1 MYCDVEQEVYGL
13 IMSENTMTKHDA
25 LTQEEMSSFSL
36 NPRIFRHIEY
46 FRDKMNLEKSQMNIL
61 DWGCGRGRAIAWL
74 RARGYKAFGT
84 DIDPEPVNNCRS
96 LLSERGLD
104 ADSIISLMDDG
115 EEKQFPDNFF
125 HLSFSEGVFEHVKDI
140 EQVAAN
146 LKRLTAPR
154 GVGVHFFPAHKHFVE
169 IHLFMPFLHWLPKN
183 RLRKIYISLL
193 LLLGIGPRWKELQG
207 KSRREQRQAYYY
219 YIVNKTYYRTP
230 RVVKDVFV
238 RNKFKVD
245 FIPLADFGLER
256 HPLLDKLVKFKP
268 LQPLLNW
275 SMLNFGQVGLIITR
289 ETD

>member
-1 MYCDVEQEVYGL
+1 
-13 IMSENTMTKHDA
+13 MSENTMTKHDA
-25 LTQEEMSSFSL
+25 LTQEEMSSFNL
-36 NPRIFRHIEY
+36 NSRIFRHIEY

-74 RARGYKAFGT
+74 RARGYNAFGT
-84 DIDPEPVNNCRS
+84 DIDPEPVNNCRG
-96 LLSERGLD
+96 LLSACGLD

-146 LKRLTAPR
+146 LKRLTVPG

-169 IHLFMPFLHWLPKN
+169 IHLFMPFVHWLPKN
-183 RLRKIYISLL
+183 KLRKICILL
-193 LLLGIGPRWKELQG
+193 FLLLGIGPKWKELES
-207 KSRREQRQAYYY
+207 KSRTEQAQAYYE
-219 YIVNKTYYRTP
+219 YIIHKTYYRTP
-230 RVVKDVFV
+230 RIITDVFA

-245 FIPLADFGLER
+245 FIPLAEFGLDKY
-256 HPLLDKLVKFKP
+256 PVLKKLVKFKA

-275 SMLNFGQVGLIITR
+275 GMRNFGQVGLIITR
-289 ETD
+289 EED